1 MVYNICR
8 DVEIFMFVMYLR
20 IYFRLYLSQTVSC
33 PPPLGIKRGLLEE
46 VAIELRARS
55 NLCSEGSLS
64 TSFSSR
70 RSIST
75 SRTSILYDGHLRNR
89 GRFARVRPA
98 GLVLIRIARNRR
110 RFLLELRLGSKN
122 PLQQKGRL

>member
-1 MVYNICR
+1 MLYNICS
-8 DVEIFMFVMYLR
+8 DIEIFIFVVYLR
-20 IYFRLYLSQTVSC
+20 IYFRLYLSQAVSC

-64 TSFSSR
+64 TSLSSR

-75 SRTSILYDGHLRNR
+75 SRYLYS
-89 GRFARVRPA
+89 
-98 GLVLIRIARNRR
+98 
-110 RFLLELRLGSKN
+110 LL
-122 PLQQKGRL
+122 